1 MSESLVII
9 IYALLIVF
17 LIIAIIIGVK
27 VLITLNKVN
36 DLIDDA
42 TEKLSALDKLF
53 DVINFATDR
62 MSMVTEVV
70 IGFLTNGLGKLFI
83 PSRKS
88 KKSKKE
94 DEEDE

>member
-36 DLIDDA
+36 DLIN
-42 TEKLSALDKLF
+42 TFLILS
-53 DVINFATDR
+53 IQ
-62 MSMVTEVV
+62 
-70 IGFLTNGLGKLFI
+70 
-83 PSRKS
+83 
-88 KKSKKE
+88 
-94 DEEDE
+94 

>member
-1 MSESLVII
+1 M
-9 IYALLIVF
+9 
-17 LIIAIIIGVK
+17 
-27 VLITLNKVN
+27 
-36 DLIDDA
+36 
-42 TEKLSALDKLF
+42 SALDKLF

-70 IGFLTNGLGKLFI
+70 IGFLTNGLGKLFK